1 MDIALLV
8 RSVVIGFLIAA
19 PVGPIGVLV
28 IRRTLTDGRVAGLV
42 TGLGAATA
50 DALYGA
56 IAAFGLTIV
65 SSVVLSQQFWIRL
78 VGGLFLC
85 YLGTRTLAAH
95 PGARAAR
102 AAGRTLL
109 QAYTATLI
117 LTLTN
122 PVTILAFA
130 AIFAGL
136 GVTMT
141 PNSSSAAAMTV
152 LGVFVGS
159 TLWWVVLTGAAA
171 LLRARLTPAIMHG
184 VNRVSGVII
193 LGFGLVALV
202 SLR

>member
-8 RSVVIGFLIAA
+8 RGVVLGFLIAA

-50 DALYGA
+50 DALYGSM
-56 IAAFGLTIV
+56 AAFGLTVV
-65 SSVVLSQQFWIRL
+65 SSVLLSQQVWIRL

-85 YLGTRTLAAH
+85 YLGTRTLAAP

-141 PNSSSAAAMTV
+141 PNSYSAAAMTV

-159 TLWWVVLTGAAA
+159 TLWWVVLTSAAA
-171 LLRARLTPAIMHG
+171 LLRARLTPAMMHG